1 MQATG
6 FDYTDS
12 FSPVETETPTRIT
25 TGIKLFHK
33 EEGWASELCD
43 MEAKFLHQD
52 MPVEIFI
59 ECPEGI
65 VDRGITTKEFLEEYC
80 ILLGNLMYGNMN
92 ADLLWLRILAKY
104 LNNECNITGIKV
116 DYSIFYK
123 KYDSG
128 KLELVMSVHIDDVF
142 MAVKPETPENFKEM
156 IDMKFNIKE
165 QSKDYKFIGV

>member
-6 FDYTDS
+6 FYYTDS
-12 FSPVETETPTRIT
+12 FSPVETDTPTRIT

-33 EEGWASELCD
+33 EEGWVSELCD

-59 ECPEGI
+59 ECHEGI

-104 LNNECNITGIKV
+104 IINECNPKIRKTN
-116 DYSIFYK
+116 SFIFYK
-123 KYDSG
+123 KDDIG
-128 KLELVMSVHIDDVF
+128 RLELVMSVHVNDVF
-142 MAVKPETPENFKEM
+142 IAGNRGSLEK
-156 IDMKFNIKE
+156 IK
-165 QSKDYKFIGV
+165 